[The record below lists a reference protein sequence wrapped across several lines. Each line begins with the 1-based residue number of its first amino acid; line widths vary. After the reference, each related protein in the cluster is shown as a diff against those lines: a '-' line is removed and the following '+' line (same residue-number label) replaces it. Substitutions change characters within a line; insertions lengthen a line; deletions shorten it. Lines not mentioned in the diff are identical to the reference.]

1 MQEGKMKN
9 CKGYLKSVS
18 VVMMAALFMVAA
30 MGELSSSYARSKKF
44 GSLKFNS
51 SIISKFGSSVPL
63 PTNMDV
69 YFSGPADRPFAVIG
83 IIKGTPF
90 DPNIWQPISMD
101 AENIGKWRQ
110 MIERYND
117 MLANPYFGYDIL
129 DPSGKVVGKWLS
141 YQRETVIKMTKDNK
155 LTIYTPEGSFARGS
169 DPQRTGP

>member
-1 MQEGKMKN
+1 MKN
-9 CKGYLKSVS
+9 CKGYLKSVG
-18 VVMMAALFMVAA
+18 VVMMAALFMVAV

-44 GSLKFNS
+44 GSLKFNAA
-51 SIISKFGSSVPL
+51 IIAKFGSSVPL
-63 PTNMDV
+63 PTNLDV

-90 DPNIWQPISMD
+90 DPNIWQPISVD

-141 YQRETVIKMTKDNK
+141 YQRDTVIKMTKDNK
-155 LTIYTPEGSFARGS
+155 LTVYTPEGSFARGS